1 MNEPTPVI
9 PDRAA
14 AVANDPALAERLLTA
29 VHPVCSHDLPNQ
41 MVSLHSLLNL
51 LDMEEVDRLGEE
63 GREYLHRLQNVA
75 GKMATLIDFLKESVR
90 LARLVPKR
98 ERIEL
103 AGLLEEL
110 RIETR
115 SFLDGTPD
123 WATSLEADAVT
134 SDEAAL
140 SQSLLE
146 ILRGSAG
153 SSQTLT
159 VHWESRKIGD
169 EVTLQLAAEG
179 AAAPSL
185 AAEPWLVLARE
196 RLARLG
202 VVVTTQV
209 SGDGSRFSLR
219 FPTEET

>member
-1 MNEPTPVI
+1 MNEPTSVT
-9 PDRAA
+9 PDRAL
-14 AVANDPALAERLLTA
+14 AVVNDPALAERLLAT

-75 GKMATLIDFLKESVR
+75 GKMATMIDFLKESVR

-103 AGLLEEL
+103 GSLLEEL

-115 SFLDGTPD
+115 TFLDGTLG
-123 WATSLEADAVT
+123 WSTGLEADVVT

-140 SQSLLE
+140 LQSLLE

-153 SSQTLT
+153 SSQTLS
-159 VHWESRKIGD
+159 VRWESHTSGD
-169 EVTLQLAAEG
+169 DVTLQLSVEG
-179 AAAPSL
+179 AAASL
-185 AAEPWLVLARE
+185 AGEPWLVLARE
-196 RLARLG
+196 RLVRLG

-219 FPTEET
+219 FPTEAT